1 MLITG
6 HFTGSGGLQAEGD
19 RAHSNCNF
27 PVKIF
32 IFSGRGYY
40 TMDILKI
47 PRMQKQE
54 YDKLIREST
63 VCRIAFRGDDFP
75 YIAPFMYVFDGKFM
89 YFLSTRY
96 GRKIDYFRK
105 NPAVSVEVDSFTP
118 DMSCYTFMSLQGI
131 LEEVP
136 DATMAAKIRQDFV
149 DMIRERNLSLNVLAA
164 LGYSPDDPPDSI
176 TRGERTVVWK
186 LTGVRDIVALKNG

>member
-1 MLITG
+1 M
-6 HFTGSGGLQAEGD
+6 
-19 RAHSNCNF
+19 
-27 PVKIF
+27 KIF

-63 VCRIAFRGDDFP
+63 VCRMAFQGDEFP

-149 DMIRERNLSLNVLAA
+149 DMIRERNLSPNVLAA
-164 LGYSPDDPPDSI
+164 LGYSPDDPLESI
-176 TRGERTVVWK
+176 IRGERTLVWK